1 MVQSKDEGGLGIGCL
16 ESVNLSLLAKWRW
29 RLKSGVVALRSSCI
43 TAMHKAKFID
53 GKPVARSS
61 LKGVWYEIA
70 YIDGDL
76 EKKGVILE
84 KLFQRVVGKGDRT
97 YFWKDAWCGD
107 LAFKDLFPNLYLKES
122 QKDCLVA
129 DRINHSADAGLV
141 MVWNWKD
148 RVRSGRESGQLA
160 DLKQV
165 IADFRFANG
174 PDSWC
179 WKGGGIDF
187 SVNNLRNLMDAS
199 VGGPVTGSFG

>member
-1 MVQSKDEGGLGIGCL
+1 
-16 ESVNLSLLAKWRW
+16 
-29 RLKSGVVALRSSCI
+29 
-43 TAMHKAKFID
+43 
-53 GKPVARSS
+53 
-61 LKGVWYEIA
+61 
-70 YIDGDL
+70 
-76 EKKGVILE
+76 
-84 KLFQRVVGKGDRT
+84 
-97 YFWKDAWCGD
+97 
-107 LAFKDLFPNLYLKES
+107 
-122 QKDCLVA
+122 
-129 DRINHSADAGLV
+129 

-199 VGGPVTGSFG
+199 VGGPVTASPRSWESIQVRVRSLSSC